1 MNENFESNIST
12 NDDQDEQTNTIK
24 KEDKIGNI
32 SIINQITE
40 ILNNYKKNK
49 QKEEIACQEISQFL
63 KENNIDLAEI
73 KDTDNS
79 TIIQK
84 YCYSRED
91 YYLNCMLLCMDK
103 LLEGNA
109 ITQYLLNE
117 DATKMNIFEMCSEAG
132 DLKLFRLLKKYLKN
146 NQDIL
151 NHLIDYTDGK
161 NNIFHIAADNN
172 KSISLLFFFS
182 FYHDNNSC
190 LNIKNKSSWTPL
202 HIACYRGNYEFVQ
215 YLINLGADMEC
226 KDNDNKTPL
235 FYAAQSQNIK
245 TVKYLILSG
254 ANKKV
259 KDNKNKTVIEYTR
272 DKNIYNILENK
283 NIFRVACKCET
294 NYQSLKKHYR
304 NIFMIILLI
313 FMIIFHLFIILKYKI
328 SNFATKCYNK
338 ISFSFEIFLLIF
350 NIILEILVLC
360 IYYFF
365 QVIKKKKL
373 NNSLEKNN
381 NNYNFCLKENGI
393 EYYEMFKYNE
403 NICVKCRRVKEMNT
417 QHCIACDVC
426 IDNFDHHCFFLNCC
440 IYSQN
445 KKYFRIFLAVGLIT
459 VFFNLMTSFLFF
471 IDFMKYPNIYYGL
484 IYNSKDFN
492 TNIIFDFLIYIL
504 NILYFILALFFIL
517 GTIIPF
523 MFDFISKKMSS
534 KKKNNNNSNNSN
546 KPNSPLLP
554 INGTQV

>member
-1 MNENFESNIST
+1 
-12 NDDQDEQTNTIK
+12 
-24 KEDKIGNI
+24 
-32 SIINQITE
+32 
-40 ILNNYKKNK
+40 
-49 QKEEIACQEISQFL
+49 
-63 KENNIDLAEI
+63 
-73 KDTDNS
+73 
-79 TIIQK
+79 
-84 YCYSRED
+84 
-91 YYLNCMLLCMDK
+91 
-103 LLEGNA
+103 
-109 ITQYLLNE
+109 
-117 DATKMNIFEMCSEAG
+117 
-132 DLKLFRLLKKYLKN
+132 
-146 NQDIL
+146 
-151 NHLIDYTDGK
+151 
-161 NNIFHIAADNN
+161 
-172 KSISLLFFFS
+172 
-182 FYHDNNSC
+182 
-190 LNIKNKSSWTPL
+190 
-202 HIACYRGNYEFVQ
+202 
-215 YLINLGADMEC
+215 
-226 KDNDNKTPL
+226 
-235 FYAAQSQNIK
+235 
-245 TVKYLILSG
+245 LSG

-313 FMIIFHLFIILKYKI
+313 FMIIFHLFIIIKYKI
-328 SNFATKCYNK
+328 SNFATKCYK
-338 ISFSFEIFLLIF
+338 ISFSFELFLFIF

-534 KKKNNNNSNNSN
+534 KKRNNNNSNNSN